1 MNSQESYKQMRM
13 TCRAA
18 SDATLLCY
26 SMTGNGSDNDND
38 DVHSVSMHSTHE
50 SQLSQEARVSLVRQ
64 SR

>member
-1 MNSQESYKQMRM
+1 MRM